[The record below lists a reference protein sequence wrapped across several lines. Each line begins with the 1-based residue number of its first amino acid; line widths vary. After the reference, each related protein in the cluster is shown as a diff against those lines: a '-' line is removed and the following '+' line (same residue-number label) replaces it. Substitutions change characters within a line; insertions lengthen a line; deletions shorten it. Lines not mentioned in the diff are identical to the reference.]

1 MRLWH
6 RTDDKFDQPRINA
19 YFHVSLPAIDST
31 PEAYVMADMLTMMVH
46 DSLQDL
52 VRYPAELAS
61 LNAGLDV
68 VGQHTMLSLTFD
80 GFNDKLPK
88 LVEAY
93 FRAVADF
100 TLDEGRYEKVKEKRL
115 KDLKNYGLSPG
126 RQARSILHQLLK
138 ARETSEARKIAAL
151 ESCDAAALR
160 TFADRVWSAAAHVE
174 GLVIGNVTAE
184 EALEMGAM
192 VRACLRGGPVRRVPA
207 GRPEEG
213 VVPRATLASPFP
225 RKTPRR
231 VPTWC
236 TRTISTASPRTSFA
250 P

>member
-1 MRLWH
+1 MPGDAAVA

-138 ARETSEARKIAAL
+138 AAR
-151 ESCDAAALR
+151 
-160 TFADRVWSAAAHVE
+160 
-174 GLVIGNVTAE
+174 
-184 EALEMGAM
+184 
-192 VRACLRGGPVRRVPA
+192 LRGREKSPRWS
-207 GRPEEG
+207 
-213 VVPRATLASPFP
+213 RATPPRFEPSPIASGPP
-225 RKTPRR
+225 
-231 VPTWC
+231 
-236 TRTISTASPRTSFA
+236 PRTSRDSS
-250 P
+250 